1 MADEKAK
8 EVRNGLLSVE
18 AALAYGGHY
27 FDKPE
32 EFDLAV
38 DHVAELLDNAVALF
52 GRESAG
58 SSLFLAVTAIE
69 ETAKAHVGLF
79 RRDKRPPASKGR
91 DPFRDHREK
100 HRMAILPTVFMSE
113 KLISA
118 LGQERANALHEEA
131 QKHGFVEMR
140 EAALYCAWGP
150 SGFKS
155 PKDVVSKQKA
165 WDYLILAIE
174 AANDALVG
182 YSDHSYEVGI
192 QWDRLFETVLVMRP
206 SA

>member
-1 MADEKAK
+1 MVDEKIN
-8 EVRNGLLSVE
+8 EVGNSLLSVE

-32 EFDLAV
+32 DFDLAV

-52 GRESAG
+52 ERGSAG

-79 RRDKRPPASKGR
+79 RRDKPPPAPKGR
-91 DPFRDHREK
+91 DPFQDHREK

-113 KLISA
+113 RLTSA
-118 LGQERANALHEEA
+118 LGQERADALHEEA
-131 QKHGFVEMR
+131 QTHGFVEMR

-155 PKDVVSKQKA
+155 PKDVISKRKA

-174 AANDALVG
+174 AAADALVG
-182 YSDHSYEVGI
+182 VSNHSNEIGVT
-192 QWDRLFETVLVMRP
+192 WDDLFKQVLAMQPPV
-206 SA
+206 